1 MTGSKKRKRILIVE
15 DDRVL
20 ADMLQKSLEREGFLV
35 RIAENGEEG
44 IRSVREEGTPDLLLI
59 DIDMPKMD
67 GIIMLGTLRK
77 AGMKAPAMILTNM
90 GEVEHVADAAESGA
104 LEYLVKA
111 DWELDEIVAKI
122 KSRFAVREH
131 MQP

>member
-1 MTGSKKRKRILIVE
+1 MQANTKKRRILIVE

-20 ADMLQKSLEREGFLV
+20 ADMLHRSLEREGFLV
-35 RIAENGEEG
+35 TLAENGEEG

-67 GIIMLGTLRK
+67 GIVMLGKLRK

-90 GEVEHVADAAESGA
+90 GEVEHVADAAESGVV
-104 LEYLVKA
+104 EYLVKA
-111 DWELDEIVAKI
+111 DWELDQIVAKI
-122 KSRFAVREH
+122 KARFAPRENAR
-131 MQP
+131 P